1 MSTTS
6 SKKNFKIGE
15 AMPLKDPQKRREY
28 QRAYMR
34 GWYQRNKATHI
45 SYVRC
50 RDEKIDAWFKE
61 YKSSLSCLEC
71 GESHPACLEFHHL
84 NPEEK
89 KFSIGRKERRK
100 SLKSL
105 QDEIA
110 KCRVL
115 CANCHRKEHWKQRN
129 KEKEKAESL

>member
-1 MSTTS
+1 
-6 SKKNFKIGE
+6 
-15 AMPLKDPQKRREY
+15 MPFKDPEKRREY

-34 GWYQRNKATHI
+34 NWYQKNKAKHI
-45 SYVRC
+45 SYVRN
-50 RDEKIDAWFKE
+50 RAGRIEAWLKE

-84 NPEEK
+84 NPEDK

-105 QDEIA
+105 KDEIA

-115 CANCHRKEHWKQRN
+115 CANCHRKEHWNQRN
-129 KEKEKAESL
+129 KEKEKGRPSLMTLPLR